1 MSRILKIC
9 EIPWPPSIR
18 VAIVDHLIYFDI
30 NISLLIDPVQNYRFN
45 LERIEELVEI
55 VIAFNILRA
64 EERLREYEVLLLIR
78 LREIEIKEKNWER
91 KCCERLPVNFFVHV
105 GKLRNNSSAR
115 LLGRIIL
122 FSGS

>member
-1 MSRILKIC
+1 
-9 EIPWPPSIR
+9 
-18 VAIVDHLIYFDI
+18 
-30 NISLLIDPVQNYRFN
+30 

-55 VIAFNILRA
+55 VIAFDILRA